1 MIVNS
6 NQMSLF
12 SRRAINRTT
21 NTVEV
26 VAARLASGLRI
37 NSAADD
43 AAGLSISERMSTQ
56 INGQGQARRNVND
69 GVSMAQ
75 TAEGALQQSTDLLQR
90 IRQLAVQAANGV
102 NSDQDRSA
110 LQSEV
115 DQLVMEFD
123 RISTSTE
130 FNSRKLLDGSTLTT
144 QLHVGFRAQQT
155 IGLDM
160 RSTRVVDLYSYDM
173 AGEVTSNF
181 SMQAAQTATSDGSVQ
196 QRNRLQAQNLTIR
209 SRNTTGTAVLPAG
222 LSAKEVAA
230 RINHAI
236 PDQTGLV
243 AARAETYALIS
254 LSGTQSATMNFKL
267 NGVTIDSYAAQ
278 ANASVDDLVTTL
290 NQYSGQT
297 RVFASKHELSGGGY
311 GVMLHS
317 TDGDDIQLSQ
327 VAVTLGNGST
337 GTMSV
342 QGAYFSNGSFG
353 SAGSAVS
360 LTAGAASAGRNTTIG
375 GRVLMSS
382 DSAYTISHNA
392 AGSSGG
398 LFAYNANVM
407 VSSAKGNTLQQANVR
422 TASDSTM
429 TVSLVDAVLGRVSMY
444 RAALGAMQNRL
455 DMTRNDL
462 SSSVESTSAARSRI
476 RDADFAEES
485 SNLARIDVVR
495 QAGTAMLTQANASSS
510 RALDLLR

>member
-43 AAGLSISERMSTQ
+43 AAGLSISDRMTTQ

-69 GVSMAQ
+69 GVSMTQ

-196 QRNRLQAQNLTIR
+196 QRNRLPQ
-209 SRNTTGTAVLPAG
+209 PA
-222 LSAKEVAA
+222 A
-230 RINHAI
+230 
-236 PDQTGLV
+236 
-243 AARAETYALIS
+243 
-254 LSGTQSATMNFKL
+254 
-267 NGVTIDSYAAQ
+267 
-278 ANASVDDLVTTL
+278 
-290 NQYSGQT
+290 
-297 RVFASKHELSGGGY
+297 
-311 GVMLHS
+311 
-317 TDGDDIQLSQ
+317 
-327 VAVTLGNGST
+327 
-337 GTMSV
+337 
-342 QGAYFSNGSFG
+342 
-353 SAGSAVS
+353 
-360 LTAGAASAGRNTTIG
+360 
-375 GRVLMSS
+375 
-382 DSAYTISHNA
+382 
-392 AGSSGG
+392 
-398 LFAYNANVM
+398 
-407 VSSAKGNTLQQANVR
+407 
-422 TASDSTM
+422 
-429 TVSLVDAVLGRVSMY
+429 
-444 RAALGAMQNRL
+444 
-455 DMTRNDL
+455 
-462 SSSVESTSAARSRI
+462 
-476 RDADFAEES
+476 
-485 SNLARIDVVR
+485 
-495 QAGTAMLTQANASSS
+495 
-510 RALDLLR
+510 